1 MKKLNKM
8 IDVLVKF
15 TKEER
20 DTPASNRLK
29 YNLVQ
34 IAKSAKLLDAD
45 MLDMVCKKQSIN
57 SCLMASVKVL
67 ELIAAKKAIKNAVAA
82 QKRAATIAAMPKKKV
97 VRGYYTNDICQR
109 WVSENDPEFDM
120 TEYEAFQRCCNL
132 ARRGRL

>member
-1 MKKLNKM
+1 MEKLNKM

-15 TKEER
+15 TREEK

-57 SCLMASVKVL
+57 SCLMASDKVL
-67 ELIAAKKAIKNAVAA
+67 ELVAAKKTIKNVAAA
-82 QKRAATIAAMPKKKV
+82 QKRAATLTAK
-97 VRGYYTNDICQR
+97 RG
-109 WVSENDPEFDM
+109 E
-120 TEYEAFQRCCNL
+120 L
-132 ARRGRL
+132 